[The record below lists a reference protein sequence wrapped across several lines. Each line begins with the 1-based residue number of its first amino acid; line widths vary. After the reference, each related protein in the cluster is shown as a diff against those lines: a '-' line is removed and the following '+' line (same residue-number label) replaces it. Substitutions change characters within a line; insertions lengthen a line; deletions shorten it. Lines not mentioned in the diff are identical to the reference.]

1 MKKLILA
8 IVLCMSVI
16 AAQAQTKTS
25 TAQTQEKPS
34 EEQDGLIKEYFSQI
48 MGVAVSTTS
57 NIKLF
62 QFVYDWVGTPYH
74 FGGDSRKGI
83 DCSAFT
89 KELYS
94 KVFNLTIKRN
104 SRDIFSMVNPVSKDD
119 LQQGDLVFFKI
130 HSRSISH
137 VGIYLGD
144 GKFAHASSRGVA
156 ISSLDDGYYNR
167 YFYKGGRLLDVFKK
181 ELEASPDGTTNVG
194 TGDPGV
200 TDDKQ

>member
-1 MKKLILA
+1 MKKIILA
-8 IVLCMSVI
+8 IVMCMSVI
-16 AAQAQTKTS
+16 AAQSQTKTTS
-25 TAQTQEKPS
+25 APTTDKPND
-34 EEQDGLIKEYFSQI
+34 EQDGLIKEYFSQI
-48 MGVAVSTTS
+48 MGVAVSATS
-57 NIKLF
+57 NVKLF

-74 FGGDSRKGI
+74 FGGNSREGI

-104 SRDIFSMVNPVSKDD
+104 SRDIFSMVSPVSKDD

-137 VGIYLGD
+137 VGIYLGN
-144 GKFAHASSRGVA
+144 GRFAHASSRGVA

-181 ELEASPDGTTNVG
+181 ELEDSPDGSIPG
-194 TGDPGV
+194 TDNSG
-200 TDDKQ
+200 K